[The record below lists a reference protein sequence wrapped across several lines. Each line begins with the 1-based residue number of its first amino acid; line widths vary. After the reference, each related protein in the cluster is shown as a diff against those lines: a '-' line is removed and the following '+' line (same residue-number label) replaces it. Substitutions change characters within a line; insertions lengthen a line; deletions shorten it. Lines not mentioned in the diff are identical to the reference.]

1 MLAAA
6 TQNQHALLIAPTGSG
21 KTLAGFFPTLVELT
35 NINWAGLH
43 TLYVSPLKS
52 LTQDIHRN
60 LETPIADLDLSIT
73 VETRTGDTPQTK
85 RQQQRRKPPNI
96 LLTTPESLALLLSY
110 TMPTTFFATHAV
122 LSLMKL
128 PPGTKRGDQ
137 QLSARQD
144 TKTITSL
151 PTLAYRFVAWPNA
164 IAA

>member
-1 MLAAA
+1 MINPKTMQQPSKQGQPIENKGIASFAILPAAFQDWFKNQGWTPHPHQLHMLAAA
-6 TQNQHALLIAPTGSG
+6 TQDQHALLIAPTGSG

-96 LLTTPESLALLLSY
+96 LLTTPESLAL
-110 TMPTTFFATHAV
+110 
-122 LSLMKL
+122 
-128 PPGTKRGDQ
+128 
-137 QLSARQD
+137 
-144 TKTITSL
+144 
-151 PTLAYRFVAWPNA
+151 
-164 IAA
+164 